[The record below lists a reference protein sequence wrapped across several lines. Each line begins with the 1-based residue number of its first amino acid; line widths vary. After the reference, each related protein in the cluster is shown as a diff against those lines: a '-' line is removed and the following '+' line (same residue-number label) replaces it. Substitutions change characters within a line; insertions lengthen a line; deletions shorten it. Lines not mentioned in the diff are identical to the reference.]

1 MHKVGIIS
9 EDICEICPPDDML
22 QFFRDIQELKSC
34 IPSNKNEI
42 IVDRLY
48 KRYLKIDQ
56 IEDALKILGIIHLQ
70 VINKN
75 SDNIIRSII
84 GALNDSKEF
93 YLDFDKYVPIRIGIT
108 EIPQVFDD
116 DMRDLS
122 EYDNLEGPPFWL
134 REYLQE
140 YPDTVLPF

>member
-70 VINKN
+70 VINQN
-75 SDNIIRSII
+75 SDNIVRSII
-84 GALNDSKEF
+84 GALKDSKEF